1 MENIRKLFEEIYREQ
16 LEIHQKGGV
25 VSNLCLLIKRKCI
38 DSDSKLR
45 FNLDIR
51 YWFKPDRYDIKLLY
65 QYRDIDRG
73 IPIED
78 IDPIDRWHYFWFPVS
93 RKYNLNRLEIL
104 EKEIDNQLR
113 EEGLGE

>member
-1 MENIRKLFEEIYREQ
+1 MEKIRKLFEEIYREQ

-25 VSNLCLLIKRKCI
+25 VSNLCLWIKKKCI
-38 DSDSKLR
+38 EKNLD
-45 FNLDIR
+45 FNLDIQ

-65 QYRDIDRG
+65 QYRGVDRG

-78 IDPIDRWHYFWFPVS
+78 IDPIKWWSYFWYPVS
-93 RKYNLNRLEIL
+93 RKYNLKRLEIL

-113 EEGLGE
+113 EDGLGD

>member
-1 MENIRKLFEEIYREQ
+1 MI
-16 LEIHQKGGV
+16 
-25 VSNLCLLIKRKCI
+25 SRKCI

-45 FNLDIR
+45 FNLDIGLNL
-51 YWFKPDRYDIKLLY
+51 IVLY
-65 QYRDIDRG
+65 EHSYLKEG

-78 IDPIDRWHYFWFPVS
+78 IDPIERRDYFWFPVS
-93 RKYNLNRLEIL
+93 REYNLKRLEIL

>member
-1 MENIRKLFEEIYREQ
+1 MEKIRKLFEEIYREQ

-38 DSDSKLR
+38 GKNLH
-45 FNLDIR
+45 FNLDIE
-51 YWFKPDRYDIKLLY
+51 YWFKPERYDIKLLY
-65 QYRDIDRG
+65 QYRDVDRG

-78 IDPIDRWHYFWFPVS
+78 IDPIEWWSYFWYPVS
-93 RKYNLNRLEIL
+93 RKYNLKRLEIL

-113 EEGLGE
+113 EEGLGD

>member
-1 MENIRKLFEEIYREQ
+1 MEKIRKLFEEIYREQ
-16 LEIHQKGGV
+16 LEIHQNGGI
-25 VSNLCLLIKRKCI
+25 VSNLCLLISRKCI

-51 YWFKPDRYDIKLLY
+51 DWFKPDRYDIKLLY
-65 QYRDIDRG
+65 KHSYLEEG

-78 IDPIDRWHYFWFPVS
+78 IDLIERWHYFWYHVS
-93 RKYNLNRLEIL
+93 RKYNLKRLEIL

-113 EEGLGE
+113 EEGLGD